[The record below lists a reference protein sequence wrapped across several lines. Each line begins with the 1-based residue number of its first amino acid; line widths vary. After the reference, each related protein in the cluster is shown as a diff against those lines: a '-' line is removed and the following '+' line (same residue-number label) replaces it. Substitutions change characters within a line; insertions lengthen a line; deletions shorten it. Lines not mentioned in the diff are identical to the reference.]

1 MYAAAHAIDGKYL
14 STVEQ
19 FTERTAREP
28 TMHEVFL
35 ATSTRATRTD
45 LVHRHFPARIFSHQV
60 RDQYRASQLLL
71 QINGGVKGLL
81 NSCRGWRRCCGRR
94 LKYYPRAIIDGFDIV
109 TGAGTNAKIVR
120 NARIILGIGG
130 AEVKSQ
136 WIEVGA
142 EEFLH
147 VECTAEH
154 AVFKCGEISTQVVVP
169 SYFWS
174 RLRSR
179 KEGPRELSSGTES
192 GVAGINVN
200 TRDSQRYNSVLKMLT
215 VSFWEQRL
223 GSRFGRVE
231 QHTWAT
237 QRYICGLFGSFS
249 NTRSIKIFKY
259 GSRLLHK
266 WGRPLVSSTT
276 TSKVQ

>member
-1 MYAAAHAIDGKYL
+1 ML
-14 STVEQ
+14 
-19 FTERTAREP
+19 RE
-28 TMHEVFL
+28 EIEIL
-35 ATSTRATRTD
+35 
-45 LVHRHFPARIFSHQV
+45 
-60 RDQYRASQLLL
+60 
-71 QINGGVKGLL
+71 
-81 NSCRGWRRCCGRR
+81 
-94 LKYYPRAIIDGFDIV
+94 PRAIIDGFDIV

-154 AVFKCGEISTQVVVP
+154 TVFKCGEISTQVVVP

-174 RLRSR
+174 RLTSC
-179 KEGPRELSSGTES
+179 KEGLRELSSGTES

-200 TRDSQRYNSVLKMLT
+200 TRDSQRYNSVLKMST

-237 QRYICGLFGSFS
+237 QRYIWCGRALANGLFGSFS

-259 GSRLLHK
+259 GSPLLHK
-266 WGRPLVSSTT
+266 WGWPLVFSTT
-276 TSKVQ
+276 TSKAQ